1 MRYLV
6 RIAESREPSSFST
19 QVAPEAIWLRA
30 RLPGCHT
37 KSPCPQNW
45 EGADSGLPVAL
56 SSLPDGRNESRQQ
69 ETPR

>member
-1 MRYLV
+1 
-6 RIAESREPSSFST
+6 
-19 QVAPEAIWLRA
+19 IWLRA

-56 SSLPDGRNESRQQ
+56 SSLPDGRNESRRQ